1 MKFVDKVRI
10 KIKGGNGGNG
20 CVSFRRE
27 KYVPKGGPDGG
38 DGGKGGSV
46 IIKTNFHLQSLAP
59 LKFRTHYD
67 ADKGQHGKGKDRI
80 GHNGKDYIIMVPQG
94 TIIKNI
100 RNNLHIIADLDQE
113 DQELVAARGGKGG
126 RGNARFKTS
135 VNRCPRNSEP
145 GIEGEEKFLELELKL
160 VGDVGLVGY
169 PNAGKSTFLSAVSS
183 AEPKIASYPFT
194 TLSPQIGIV
203 EFDDLSRLRIA
214 DIPGLIEGAH
224 ENIGLGHEFLRH
236 IERTKIIAF
245 VLDMAGIDGR
255 DPWDD
260 LSSLMNELECYKKGL
275 SRRPSVIIANKMDE
289 KVAEEKLDILRTKS
303 AIEIFPISAIIGT
316 NVSSV
321 LDRFRTLLDSDN
333 NRSEDVDQ

>member
-1 MKFVDKVRI
+1 MKFIDKVRI
-10 KIKGGNGGNG
+10 KVKGGNGGNG

-38 DGGKGGSV
+38 DGGNGGNV
-46 IIKTNFHLQSLAP
+46 IIKTTSHLQSLAP
-59 LKFRTHYD
+59 LKYRNQYD
-67 ADKGQHGKGKDRI
+67 AGKGQHGKGKDRT
-80 GHNGKDYIIMVPQG
+80 GHSGEDKIIMVPQG
-94 TIIKNI
+94 TMIKNV
-100 RNNLHIIADLDQE
+100 RNNLYTIADLDQD
-113 DQELVAARGGKGG
+113 DQELIVAHGGKGG

-135 VNRCPRNSEP
+135 VNQCPQNSEP

-160 VGDVGLVGY
+160 VGDVGLVGF
-169 PNAGKSTFLSAVSS
+169 PNAGKSTLLSFVSS

-255 DPWDD
+255 NPWDD
-260 LSSLMNELECYKKGL
+260 LDSLINELEWYKKGL
-275 SRRPSVIIANKMDE
+275 SRRPSLIIANKMDE
-289 KVAEEKLDILRTKS
+289 KIAEENLDTLKLKTG
-303 AIEIFPISAIIGT
+303 IEIYPVSAIIGT
-316 NVSSV
+316 NISSA
-321 LDRFRTLLDSDN
+321 LTRLKTLKNELETQFSN
-333 NRSEDVDQ
+333 ESL

>member
-1 MKFVDKVRI
+1 MKFIDKVRI
-10 KIKGGNGGNG
+10 KVKGGNGGNG

-38 DGGKGGSV
+38 DGGKGGNV
-46 IIKTNFHLQSLAP
+46 IIKTTSHLQNLAP
-59 LKFRTHYD
+59 LKFRNHYD
-67 ADKGQHGKGKDRI
+67 AGKGEHGKGKDRI
-80 GHNGKDYIIMVPQG
+80 GHGGEDLIILVPQG
-94 TIIKNI
+94 TLIKNV

-113 DQELVAARGGKGG
+113 NQEFIAARGGKGG

-135 VNRCPRNSEP
+135 VNQCPRNSEP
-145 GIEGEEKFLELELKL
+145 GIEGEEKFFELELKL

-214 DIPGLIEGAH
+214 DIPGLVEGAH

-236 IERTKIIAF
+236 VERTKILAF

-255 DPWDD
+255 EPWDD
-260 LSSLMNELECYKKGL
+260 LNSLINELECYKKGL
-275 SRRPSVIIANKMDE
+275 SRQPSVIIANKMDE
-289 KVAEEKLDILRTKS
+289 KVAEEKLNILRTKS

-316 NVSSV
+316 NVASV
-321 LDRFRTLLDSDN
+321 LNKFRALLDINDSG
-333 NRSEDVDQ
+333 